1 MNLASKDIIK
11 LELFIERKIDCRV
24 TLSKILFLQ
33 ENRHQILEKLDR
45 IEKLKIEDLEE
56 HLK

>member
-1 MNLASKDIIK
+1 VNLASKDIIK

-24 TLSKILFLQ
+24 TTSEILFLQ